1 MRTLMSFAVTRRI
14 SPAEPSSASFGD
26 FSSMQKL
33 SLLTEQE
40 ERSML
45 SMTYS

>member
-14 SPAEPSSASFGD
+14 SPAEPSASFGD